1 MKECLE
7 CGYTESGRSFKS
19 GCPMC
24 GNWDAHSINDLG
36 IEQGSEEDFENQ
48 RKLNDW
54 DDKKAEEIW
63 NEHYRYR

>member
-7 CGYTESGRSFKS
+7 CGYTGSSRGFEK
-19 GCPMC
+19 GCSMC
-24 GNWDAHSINDLG
+24 GNWDSFNTENLG

-48 RKLNDW
+48 RRLNDW
-54 DDKKAEEIW
+54 DDEQAEAIW